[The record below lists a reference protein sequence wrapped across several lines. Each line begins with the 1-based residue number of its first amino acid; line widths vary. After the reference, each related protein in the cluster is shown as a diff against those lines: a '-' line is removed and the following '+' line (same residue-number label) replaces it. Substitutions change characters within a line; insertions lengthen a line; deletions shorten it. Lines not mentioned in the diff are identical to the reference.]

1 MKKIYLS
8 TLLFLIIGLGSAK
21 AQTGVSINTDGTDP
35 DASAILDVK
44 STGKGLLIPRMDL
57 AARNL
62 IGTPATGLLI
72 FQTDATPGFYFYNGT
87 SWEKIAAGSSLS
99 ASLDNG
105 KIFVGNISNTAIG
118 VDLSGDATIN
128 NAGVITISNDA
139 ISNSKILNDAVGN
152 TKIQDGAVTTSK
164 IADNAVDGTKINLT
178 GNANGDLM
186 YYNGTD
192 WVRLATGSNGEVL
205 KVVGGIPA
213 WGVDAN
219 NTYTGSTSVTLNAGS
234 FERAALTGDVTAPAN
249 SNTATIANNAVTTT
263 KINNDA
269 VDNTKLS
276 NMATQTIK
284 GRNTAGTGDPEDLT
298 PAQVRTILNVA
309 DGANNYV
316 HPTQSAIDVD
326 ATNNGINVIDRVQV
340 NTLGHVTSVTTRDLS
355 NATTTNPGVM
365 SAADKTKLD
374 GIATGATA
382 NTGTVTSVATNN
394 GITGGTITTT
404 GTIGLTGNALS
415 LHNLATNGLV
425 TRTAANTLTSRSV
438 ATSGNGISIS
448 NGDGVA
454 GNPTLSLNIGT
465 GATQVAAGNHTHA
478 TLTRG
483 AGLTGNNYDGSTATT
498 WAVDFGNA
506 TLAGNGLKAQGNFGQ
521 FQPHGTYTDFN
532 TNPAYWGWNYVQ
544 NNTNAPNATSS
555 QWYRQVVSLGSDYP
569 ARGAGGYS
577 LELAFP
583 RYSHSAAGVWMRTV
597 ENGGIGGW
605 TRIDAGAI
613 GSGTTNYVTKW
624 TSATTIG
631 NSQIFDNGTN
641 VGVGTNNPQS
651 KLHVTDRVELSR
663 MGLVGTYN
671 SAEVQQIWSI
681 GRAYNIN
688 TANNDFG
695 NSYGIAY
702 AHTNA
707 GTATNKKPIANW
719 GHQILFT
726 HDGVRNA
733 SISLTNGNAF
743 FAGNVGV
750 NNTAPTERLHV
761 IGNSLIT
768 GGINTGSN
776 GTYNTFNTWTNLP
789 NFAGFYSSN
798 HNGAHFYPNNGSYG
812 GWRMDGSRNSWH
824 GLEFGRTTG
833 GNISLMVGT
842 TGQNWGGQTT
852 GMHNNAQGWLWR
864 FEHQTLYAAGF
875 IDTDNT
881 GFYMNPNGTSRLQSI
896 HTDANLLNWP
906 GYNGL
911 AQAQGH
917 YVWPGRSDG
926 GGSWQ
931 QSWYLSSHGSWGL
944 YTNTGLNVASHIFS
958 GNNRVIDA
966 GGGWHRS
973 YGQAGWYSETY
984 GGGWWMQDG
993 TWLRTYNNRAILASG
1008 GLAGYGNLTFG
1019 TPFGMSPRIYANY
1032 DNAGSGGLMVSDDGG
1047 FADYNDG
1054 WIQYRGS
1061 NGILVRTNNT
1071 SWVGQYTMNNAEGG
1085 GGLNDKNLGTSNAN
1099 WGTVGSSGLYWYRMY
1114 AGGFVNSSRTDCKRN
1129 ITKIN
1134 SSISDYLLS
1143 DIDNLSTYLYKYKE
1157 ETDNMQK
1164 GIETKY
1170 RPNWHIGLLV
1180 EEAPDYLQDETFM
1193 GIDIYAASSLSL
1205 FGVKHNRQEIK
1216 EIKEII
1222 GDSENNQKINDFGS
1236 VILNGTKVF
1245 VEYDEAFSIKLNKNT
1260 IPVITLTSNDPSV
1273 QLAILEKTENGFFI
1287 QSSKD
1292 VTNLNVDYIVFA
1304 KVNKNEKQKELVSQE
1319 ILNGL
1324 KVDESNKQQIKN
1336 YLKAK
1341 DLEQKNLEERSK
1353 QEAIIIRE
1361 NRLKEIGVQIG
1372 DPAKE
1377 SNSEI
1382 NTNTSVLSPTM
1393 STEESVNYELNDK
1406 KTSRIDKN
1414 NVSNEKLKLFESI
1427 PTPAHDLRN
1436 INPISSDEK

>member
-1 MKKIYLS
+1 MKK
-8 TLLFLIIGLGSAK
+8 LLLCLIILFCSANLIK

-35 DASAILDVK
+35 DVSSILDIK

-72 FQTDATPGFYFYNGT
+72 FQTDAAPGFYFYNGT
-87 SWEKIAAGSSLS
+87 SWEKIADGNVLS

-105 KIFVGNISNTAIG
+105 KIFVGNVSNTATG

-139 ISNSKILNDAVGN
+139 ITNSKILNDAVGN

-164 IADNAVDGTKINLT
+164 IANNSVDGSKINLT

-249 SNTATIANNAVTTT
+249 SNTTTIANNAVTTVKINNDAVDNTKLSNMATQTIKGRNTAGTGDPEDLTPSQVRTMINVADGANNYVHPNHTGDVTSTGDGATTIANNAVTTT

-298 PAQVRTILNVA
+298 ATEVRTILNVA

-355 NATTTNPGVM
+355 NATTTNAGVM

-374 GIATGATA
+374 GIASGATA

-465 GATQVAAGNHTHA
+465 GATQVAAGDHTHA
-478 TLTRG
+478 ILTRG
-483 AGLTGNNYDGSTATT
+483 AGLTGNNYNGSSATS

-521 FQPHGTYTDFN
+521 FQPHTTYTNFN
-532 TNPAYWGWNYVQ
+532 TNPTYWGWNYVQ
-544 NNTNAPNATSS
+544 GTTNAPNATSS

-597 ENGGIGGW
+597 EDGTIGGW
-605 TRIDAGAI
+605 TRLDAGGI

-688 TANNDFG
+688 TTDNDFG

-743 FAGNVGV
+743 FAGNVGINNIAPETRLQV
-750 NNTAPTERLHV
+750 NSTSSGGLTGASAYGGLHLKQDAANDGFTGITASATSNGTQGGILFQGSGAYGTKIHFLTTNSYAAGMQNRMTLDHIGNLGIGTTAPLERLHV
-761 IGNSLIT
+761 NGNLRVETGIINSGIDHLELMRGVRADDNSYEWVGFYSGNTRQGIILYDGAWTGANNLTNEFSIT
-768 GGINTGSN
+768 AENSNMLTLNSGTNQHIALMPKGTGNVGVGTLSPTVAKLQVAGHIYPEGYYIVQNGIDGGNTRGIRMWTATDPNWGIYMGQSGANRSMSN
-776 GTYNTFNTWTNLP
+776 GTAVAG
-789 NFAGFYSSN
+789 AGFS
-798 HNGAHFYPNNGSYG
+798 AHAIRF
-812 GWRMDGSRNSWH
+812 RTANSA
-824 GLEFGRTTG
+824 
-833 GNISLMVGT
+833 
-842 TGQNWGGQTT
+842 
-852 GMHNNAQGWLWR
+852 AQG
-864 FEHQTLYAAGF
+864 F
-875 IDTDNT
+875 IWENASEQLNMSLRASDGLMYVRGNVGIGNT
-881 GFYMNPNGTSRLQSI
+881 APEQSI
-896 HTDANLLNWP
+896 HTAGQIMMQNTSPTVYFRDTDHRSGMIHMNSNLMYFLSAN
-906 GYNGL
+906 
-911 AQAQGH
+911 
-917 YVWPGRSDG
+917 
-926 GGSWQ
+926 
-931 QSWYLSSHGSWGL
+931 
-944 YTNTGLNVASHIFS
+944 
-958 GNNRVIDA
+958 GNN
-966 GGGWHRS
+966 S
-973 YGQAGWYSETY
+973 
-984 GGGWWMQDG
+984 G
-993 TWLRTYNNRAILASG
+993 TWAINGSYWPLTINMTNDEFTFGGAANFMEGNVRVSALSGTGNRVVRADAIGTLNTNNPVCPVF
-1008 GLAGYGNLTFG
+1008 GYAEQQATVNLTHY
-1019 TPFGMSPRIYANY
+1019 TICIYAEAFNSNWNQKSNDCINFY
-1032 DNAGSGGLMVSDDGG
+1032 QGAKICTIQQVRMACATGNIAVLANRWLGDSVSDDNY
-1047 FADYNDG
+1047 F
-1054 WIQYRGS
+1054 
-1061 NGILVRTNNT
+1061 RTNGT
-1071 SWVGQYTMNNAEGG
+1071 DCNNFDGTAGR
-1085 GGLNDKNLGTSNAN
+1085 GTS
-1099 WGTVGSSGLYWYRMY
+1099 Y
-1114 AGGFVNSSRTDCKRN
+1114 
-1129 ITKIN
+1129 
-1134 SSISDYLLS
+1134 
-1143 DIDNLSTYLYKYKE
+1143 
-1157 ETDNMQK
+1157 
-1164 GIETKY
+1164 
-1170 RPNWHIGLLV
+1170 
-1180 EEAPDYLQDETFM
+1180 
-1193 GIDIYAASSLSL
+1193 
-1205 FGVKHNRQEIK
+1205 GV
-1216 EIKEII
+1216 
-1222 GDSENNQKINDFGS
+1222 
-1236 VILNGTKVF
+1236 
-1245 VEYDEAFSIKLNKNT
+1245 YCC
-1260 IPVITLTSNDPSV
+1260 
-1273 QLAILEKTENGFFI
+1273 LEFPK
-1287 QSSKD
+1287 
-1292 VTNLNVDYIVFA
+1292 
-1304 KVNKNEKQKELVSQE
+1304 
-1319 ILNGL
+1319 
-1324 KVDESNKQQIKN
+1324 
-1336 YLKAK
+1336 
-1341 DLEQKNLEERSK
+1341 
-1353 QEAIIIRE
+1353 
-1361 NRLKEIGVQIG
+1361 
-1372 DPAKE
+1372 
-1377 SNSEI
+1377 
-1382 NTNTSVLSPTM
+1382 
-1393 STEESVNYELNDK
+1393 
-1406 KTSRIDKN
+1406 
-1414 NVSNEKLKLFESI
+1414 
-1427 PTPAHDLRN
+1427 
-1436 INPISSDEK
+1436 